1 MKNTTKLILIGI
13 IDGFIALSGLAL
25 MWLAKLAG
33 ETGWLKGN
41 LASYSNTSLIAIPK
55 ELYYLPYP
63 GITLAMGSMII
74 ALVTFFGLLTV
85 GESSGKGWGLNK
97 GTMRGAIAATILV
110 VYLFVLSMNAFVPY
124 QKEMPPMMEMMMTSF
139 TTIIGIMIPF
149 YFGASAYVQS
159 RSIKVDTDK
168 DTNNAEATKDQ

>member
-110 VYLFVLSMNAFVPY
+110 VYLFVLSMSAFVPY
-124 QKEMPPMMEMMMTSF
+124 KEEMPPMMSTMMDSF
-139 TTIIGIMIPF
+139 TTIVSIMIPF
-149 YFGASAYVQS
+149 YFGASAYVQG
-159 RSIKVDTDK
+159 RSMELDK
-168 DTNNAEATKDQ
+168 DMKSAETPKD

>member
-41 LASYSNTSLIAIPK
+41 LASYSNISLIAEPEK
-55 ELYYLPYP
+55 LYYLPYP
-63 GITLAMGSMII
+63 GIILAMGSMII
-74 ALVTFFGLLTV
+74 ALVTFFGLLAV

-97 GTMRGAIAATILV
+97 GTMRGAIAGSILV
-110 VYLFVLSMNAFVPY
+110 VYLFVLSMSAFVPY
-124 QKEMPPMMEMMMTSF
+124 QEKMPDMMSMMMTSF

-149 YFGASAYVQS
+149 YFGASAYVQG
-159 RSIKVDTDK
+159 RSMKVDTDK
-168 DTNNAEATKDQ
+168 DTNNAEAAKDQ